1 MWRSA
6 KPHTY
11 PTPHV
16 LCCFSCVWLFV
27 ILWTVACQ
35 APLSMR
41 FPRQQYWSGLP
52 CPLPG
57 DLLDLGIEL
66 TSPALAGGF
75 FTTEPRGKHYPTPGL
90 DIKNLFPRRRKSWR
104 RYREVKRSYCIHMVC
119 VCVLWES
126 MKYDDRQGKV
136 ESKGNLGPSWTEL
149 WKQQS
154 ESAAEC
160 RGVPCTHRGKSH
172 TPCLGWVL
180 YHTHPSSQES
190 VEAAGWI
197 SVRSGRQVT
206 GPLMAS
212 WSLLQPR
219 AAPRAARSWVTMTAG
234 EWLRDR
240 GAHVQRTRA
249 HPSSVTTEPALWF
262 FHQRLDP
269 EFPPTLH
276 TTVRDPAKESS
287 LKLLTDAQSALRS
300 HIWPRLSALTLL
312 GWSPPPG
319 RLLGQEKVFP
329 LSSFFPSLSLTPC
342 CPQSSSYQLRSPQQ
356 VFSPEPRLY
365 LVPRPHDNQTCP
377 MNPSTSLSLRQKPH
391 FRLSLLTWRIS
402 AIQTSHS
409 SNSKSSP
416 ISPSNISL
424 SF

>member
-1 MWRSA
+1 MDCSLPAPSVHETSQATILEWVAMPSSRGSSGPRDRTRITCIGRWILYHWA
-6 KPHTY
+6 TGEALSY
-11 PTPHV
+11 PRV
-16 LCCFSCVWLFV
+16 
-27 ILWTVACQ
+27 
-35 APLSMR
+35 R
-41 FPRQQYWSGLP
+41 YKE
-52 CPLPG
+52 PLPQMKEELKEMQRSKEV
-57 DLLDLGIEL
+57 LL
-66 TSPALAGGF
+66 
-75 FTTEPRGKHYPTPGL
+75 Y
-90 DIKNLFPRRRKSWR
+90 
-104 RYREVKRSYCIHMVC
+104 SYGVCVCVC

-149 WKQQS
+149 QKQQS

-160 RGVPCTHRGKSH
+160 GWVPCTHRGKSH
-172 TPCLGWVL
+172 TPRLGWVL

-190 VEAAGWI
+190 MEAAGRI

-212 WSLLQPR
+212 WSLLPPR
-219 AAPRAARSWVTMTAG
+219 AAPRAIRSRVTMTAG

-240 GAHVQRTRA
+240 GTHVQRTRA

-287 LKLLTDAQSALRS
+287 LKLLTDAQSPLRS
-300 HIWPRLSALTLL
+300 HILPRLSALTLL

-329 LSSFFPSLSLTPC
+329 LSSFFPPLSLTPC
-342 CPQSSSYQLRSPQQ
+342 CPQLSSYQLRSPQQ

-416 ISPSNISL
+416 IFPSNISL